1 MLKNLY
7 VVHREKPLLFSDAQ
21 VPVWTTCLRSL
32 AFYSEE
38 PKSEGM
44 PGDQLYAQAD
54 AYRFIL
60 EVICGLHSPV
70 VGETEVFGQFKIF
83 ASAWVERDPSRAPL
97 VQRLCADAKEIRSQY
112 LTGQGIQSY
121 GSWIKA
127 HLDGDTVHILGA
139 GQLAREIEPHIAKIS
154 KQVCVHARR
163 PDAVAWTQATALSKR
178 AFTDGGHLV
187 VAAPLTAAQIAE
199 WLGDRR
205 ALTIFDLRETSTH
218 DPLAPALAVR
228 HHRLAEIFSHI
239 HSTKQKLAPI
249 LASVRAEILTR
260 SQKLEALA
268 QIRPLGWDDL
278 CA

>member
-44 PGDQLYAQAD
+44 PGDRLYAQAD

-83 ASAWVERDPSRAPL
+83 ASAWVERDPSRASL
-97 VQRLCADAKEIRSQY
+97 VQRLCADAKEIRSHY

-154 KQVCVHARR
+154 KQVKVHARR
-163 PDAVAWTQATALSKR
+163 PAAVAWTQATPLSKR
-178 AFTDGGHLV
+178 AFTGGHLI
-187 VAAPLTAAQIAE
+187 VAAPLSAAQIAE
-199 WLGDRR
+199 WLDNRL
-205 ALTIFDLRETSTH
+205 ASTIFDLRETSTR
-218 DPLAPALAVR
+218 DPLAPPLGMR
-228 HHRLAEIFSHI
+228 HHRLEEIFSHI

-249 LASVRAEILTR
+249 LASVHAEILAR